1 MIIKYYIAQNVK
13 NVIANFKAN
22 FVNNA
27 KNAIMKNRILIAAK
41 SAQNVTLD
49 CQINI
54 YIIVKLI
61 RNVIQMFNEIVLL
74 IAIHAKK
81 DIKEKKKISSIAKIA
96 LIVIMALMKN
106 GTIA

>member
-41 SAQNVTLD
+41 SA
-49 CQINI
+49 
-54 YIIVKLI
+54 
-61 RNVIQMFNEIVLL
+61 
-74 IAIHAKK
+74 
-81 DIKEKKKISSIAKIA
+81 
-96 LIVIMALMKN
+96 
-106 GTIA
+106 

>member
-1 MIIKYYIAQNVK
+1 
-13 NVIANFKAN
+13 
-22 FVNNA
+22 
-27 KNAIMKNRILIAAK
+27 
-41 SAQNVTLD
+41 
-49 CQINI
+49 
-54 YIIVKLI
+54 
-61 RNVIQMFNEIVLL
+61 MFNEIVLL